1 MTDHAAGLEIEP
13 TIGLDYDVM
22 ALAPGRT
29 VGRYAIISV
38 LGHGGFGITYRA
50 RDVRLGREVAIKEYL
65 PTSIAA
71 RNRGEIV
78 RSRSTKVAQDFI
90 LGRERFVIEGRT
102 LASLHHAPGIVRF
115 FDFIE
120 ANNTAYIV
128 MELIQGETLQ
138 ARIERGGPL
147 GAAAINRILM
157 PLLDGLE
164 QVHNA
169 GFLHRDIKPAN
180 ILLNATGEP
189 TLIDFG
195 ASRAALAG
203 RSISMTA
210 IFTPGYA
217 AAEQMTTAKQGP
229 WTDIYA
235 LSATLYHAITGQA
248 PPHAVDRMLNDSCQ
262 KLAKLAPPGFSRPL
276 LAGLDAGLAMR
287 VDDRPQSI
295 AGWRGLLGL
304 KEAAQV
310 TVVRHKKAQSSA
322 MATRAY
328 RRSLSIGAG
337 IAAALLLIGGG
348 YMAFEPGQSP
358 KPVPVDHVV
367 EVQRAR
373 EALAAAEQRAKQ
385 RAEGEAQVQRK
396 AQQEEVADR
405 QRAEGET
412 LRAASAE
419 RERADAE
426 AARQKAEQEAVR
438 LKAEAEAR
446 QQAEKN
452 RLEQEASAKA
462 EAEKAATQQ
471 KLDDEQSKADA
482 EKSAAQARQDNEKK
496 TAESAENV
504 LRLSQADRQR
514 IQLALTSL
522 GFDTRGSDGI
532 LGQRSRDMIAGWQKA
547 RNQGPT
553 GYLTSGQNQALL
565 REAATAL
572 ARHDDDQK
580 KADEENKKAEEARTR
595 TAAAVPSPPT
605 AAPPEAAAAAG
616 AGFDGSYGGSYTQFG
631 GGGAGGAASLRSV
644 SIRIAGATGT
654 GTATHPACGSAPISI
669 RVSRTGEISGAVVVP
684 DPVCGPIQGSFTGRV
699 ANGQLEFTVVAPG
712 ARGTGILT
720 RGAVAPAV
728 PPAALPST
736 TATPGAAAAN
746 PFDGTYSGSLTQGNN
761 AAVTMAIRS
770 VSIRIAGATGT
781 GTVTHPSCGSAPV
794 SLRVSS
800 AGDVSGEGTL
810 FEPNCGPV
818 QGTFTGRVGNGQL
831 QLTAVGPGT
840 RGVATL
846 TRTGH

>member
-1 MTDHAAGLEIEP
+1 
-13 TIGLDYDVM
+13 
-22 ALAPGRT
+22 
-29 VGRYAIISV
+29 
-38 LGHGGFGITYRA
+38 
-50 RDVRLGREVAIKEYL
+50 
-65 PTSIAA
+65 
-71 RNRGEIV
+71 
-78 RSRSTKVAQDFI
+78 
-90 LGRERFVIEGRT
+90 
-102 LASLHHAPGIVRF
+102 
-115 FDFIE
+115 
-120 ANNTAYIV
+120 
-128 MELIQGETLQ
+128 
-138 ARIERGGPL
+138 
-147 GAAAINRILM
+147 M

-180 ILLNATGEP
+180 ILLNARGDP

-210 IFTPGYA
+210 VFTLGYA

-248 PPHAVDRMLNDSCQ
+248 PPHAIDRMMMNDSCQ
-262 KLAKLAPPGFSRPL
+262 QLTKLAPPGFSRAL
-276 LAGLDAGLAMR
+276 LVGLDAGLAMR

-295 AGWRGLLGL
+295 AGWRRLLGL
-304 KEAAQV
+304 NDAA
-310 TVVRHKKAQSSA
+310 ALPASA
-322 MATRAY
+322 AAARTY
-328 RRSLSIGAG
+328 RRTLSISVG

-348 YMAFEPGQSP
+348 YLAFEPGTSG
-358 KPVPVDHVV
+358 KAVPVDLAA

-373 EALAAAEQRAKQ
+373 EALAVAEQRAKQ
-385 RAEGEAQVQRK
+385 REEEEAQVQRK
-396 AQQEEVADR
+396 AQQEVADR
-405 QRAEGET
+405 QRAEEEAR
-412 LRAASAE
+412 RAAAARLE
-419 RERADAE
+419 RDRAE
-426 AARQKAEQEAVR
+426 AEPARQKAEQEAAN

-446 QQAEKN
+446 QQAESEAALKRQREEEARRQAEVEQAEKN
-452 RLEQEASAKA
+452 RLEQEVSAKA

-471 KLDDEQSKADA
+471 KLDDEQSKVDA
-482 EKSAAQARQDNEKK
+482 EKSAARARQDNDRK
-496 TAESAENV
+496 TAEAAENV
-504 LRLSQADRQR
+504 LRLSQPDRQR

-522 GFDTRGSDGI
+522 GFDTRGNDGV
-532 LGQRSRDMIAGWQKA
+532 LGPRSREMIAGWQKA
-547 RNQGPT
+547 RNQAPT
-553 GYLTSGQNQALL
+553 GYLTGAQNQALL

-595 TAAAVPSPPT
+595 TTAAVPALPT
-605 AAPPEAAAAAG
+605 AAPPEAAAVAG

-654 GTATHPACGSAPISI
+654 GTVTHPACGSAPISI

-699 ANGQLEFTVVAPG
+699 ANGQLEFAVVAPG

-720 RGAVAPAV
+720 RGAAAPAV
-728 PPAALPST
+728 PPAASPST
-736 TATPGAAAAN
+736 AATPGAAAAN
-746 PFDGTYSGSLTQGNN
+746 PLDGTYSGSLTQGSS

-770 VSIRIAGATGT
+770 VSIRITGATGT
-781 GTVTHPSCGSAPV
+781 GTVTHPSCGSASV

-800 AGDVSGEGTL
+800 AGDISGEGML

-840 RGVATL
+840 RGVTTL
-846 TRTGH
+846 TRTGN